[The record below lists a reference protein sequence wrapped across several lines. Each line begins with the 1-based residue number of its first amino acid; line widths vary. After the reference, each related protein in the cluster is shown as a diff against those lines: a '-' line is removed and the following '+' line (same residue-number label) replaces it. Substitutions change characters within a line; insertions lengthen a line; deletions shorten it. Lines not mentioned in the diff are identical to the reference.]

1 MLQPNRNLNLFS
13 FTYILAYSWQ
23 WYANLHSLKLLLDQG
38 KLSLLPKIVKS
49 VYRLSYSVSGNKLIK
64 FARALNV
71 HLIELSFSL
80 LPLKVDE
87 LSTDEKST

>member
-13 FTYILAYSWQ
+13 FIYILAYSWR
-23 WYANLHSLKLLLDQG
+23 WHANLHWLKINFGSD
-38 KLSLLPKIVKS
+38 KLFLLPKIVKS
-49 VYRLSYSVSGNKLIK
+49 VYRLSYSVSGHKLIN
-64 FARALNV
+64 FARVLNV

-87 LSTDEKST
+87 LSTDEKSA